1 MSNLK
6 KIDIRLLRVGDL
18 VKFGAESWRPFFYL
32 EKITATEYIFE
43 ENTIVFSN
51 VKKVKR
57 DENPRRKKFV
67 FVEVA

>member
-1 MSNLK
+1 MQKMK

-32 EKITATEYIFE
+32 KMITATEYIFE
-43 ENTIVFSN
+43 ENTIFYSN

-57 DENPRRKKFV
+57 NENPRRKKYV
-67 FVEVA
+67 FVEVV